1 MKYAKK
7 FYNYIEMMII
17 IVLGIVMVVLDF
29 VHVQYVADSLRNALL
44 SKIIQQSL
52 GIVAG
57 ILLLRHLNIKL
68 FGNFSR
74 EWLYLIPCF
83 IIAIDNFQFSSY
95 FNGKIS
101 LARKEWIDF
110 ILFAGYCLT
119 VGLFEECIFR
129 GAIFSVLASVFPKDR
144 KGFIY
149 TYVVSS
155 VVFGLA
161 HIVNGISI
169 QILYTIL
176 TGGLFA
182 FCLIKTRNIFC
193 CAAVHAVYNFCG
205 MLFGTE
211 KNLGLGFGVVFDLG
225 TVITMLIVSVIV
237 GLFVVYKTW
246 THSKQE
252 RERLYEDLGIKMGEN
267 KG

>member
-1 MKYAKK
+1 
-7 FYNYIEMMII
+7 
-17 IVLGIVMVVLDF
+17 MVVLDF
-29 VHVQYVADSLRNALL
+29 VTVEYVTDRLRNALL
-44 SKIIQQSL
+44 SKIIQQTC
-52 GIVAG
+52 GVVAG
-57 ILLLRHLNIKL
+57 ILLLRHLKIKL
-68 FGNFSR
+68 FGNFSKS
-74 EWLYLIPCF
+74 WLFLIPCF

-95 FNGKIS
+95 FNGNMS
-101 LARKEWIDF
+101 LARTDAIDF

-129 GAIFSVLASVFPKDR
+129 GAIFSVLAGIFPKDK

-182 FCLIKTRNIFC
+182 FCLIKTQNLFC
-193 CAAVHAVYNFCG
+193 CGAVHAIYNFCG
-205 MLFGTE
+205 LLFGSE
-211 KNLGLGFGVVFDLG
+211 KDLGLGNGIVFDSG
-225 TVITMLIVSVIV
+225 TYVTMLIVSIIV

-246 THSKQE
+246 TYSEEE
-252 RERLYEDLGIKMGEN
+252 RVELYANLGLETEN
-267 KG
+267 KA